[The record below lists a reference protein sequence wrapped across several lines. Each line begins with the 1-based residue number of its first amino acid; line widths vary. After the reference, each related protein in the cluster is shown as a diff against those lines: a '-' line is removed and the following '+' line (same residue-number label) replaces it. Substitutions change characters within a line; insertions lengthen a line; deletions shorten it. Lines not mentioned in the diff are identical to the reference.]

1 MAIRFLWFSYLV
13 DPLLIVFMGF
23 LGVWINRFV
32 TDENKSTFS
41 RISAY
46 LLKAVALTA
55 ALVGI
60 SSFPSVFS
68 SGTNGESMIL
78 LAFITIVVGTLIG
91 SWTNFDEKLE
101 RWIQK
106 KWSAV
111 TISRNTNGFV
121 RFVYNL
127 EEKKQEKDKSFGWAA
142 AYATYVSLVGVL
154 SIMGPIHESTD
165 GVLNFIVIKC
175 VLDTVATLV
184 FAMNWG
190 PGVLLSAGFVLVWQV
205 FWGILAPY
213 FLAIINNSVVSFADG
228 VGGLIIMC
236 MGLSVAGILK
246 GHTEDKGFR
255 TGNLFPAMILAFIVG
270 YIAVKLNFF
279 W

>member
-13 DPLLIVFMGF
+13 DPLLIVLVGL
-23 LGVWINRFV
+23 LGVWVNSFV
-32 TDENKSTFS
+32 SERNKETFS
-41 RISAY
+41 RVSTY

-60 SSFPSVFS
+60 SSFPSVFH

-78 LAFITIVVGTLIG
+78 LAFITIVVGTVIG
-91 SWTNFDEKLE
+91 SWTNFDERLE
-101 RWIQK
+101 GWIQK
-106 KWSAV
+106 KWHKV
-111 TISRNTNGFV
+111 TISKHRNGFV
-121 RFVYNL
+121 RFVSDL
-127 EEKKQEKDKSFGWAA
+127 EDKKQEKDKSFGWAA

-165 GVLNFIVIKC
+165 RVLSFIVIKC
-175 VLDTVATLV
+175 VLDTVATFV

-190 PGVLLSAGFVLVWQV
+190 PGVILSAGFVLIWQLI
-205 FWGILAPY
+205 WGILAPY
-213 FLAIINNSVVSFADG
+213 FLTIINNSVISFADG

-246 GHTEDKGFR
+246 GHEDKGFR
-255 TGNLFPAMILAFIVG
+255 TGNLFPAMLLAFLIG
-270 YIAVKLNFF
+270 YIAVQLNFF